1 MDIDD
6 GVEED
11 MRDMDGREVN
21 ALIIQEPMQR
31 RVFDCRDRC
40 GERDGRGV
48 CYFANGC
55 FGQGKEFIVL
65 GVLV

>member
-1 MDIDD
+1 
-6 GVEED
+6 

-40 GERDGRGV
+40 GERDGPGV

-55 FGQGKEFIVL
+55 FGSRDGVYRPRCFGMKEKAMVIM
-65 GVLV
+65 